1 MNLTYQTRPLSQDEL
16 QYLQRLMLKVSKGG
30 ANGVKFYYFPVAA
43 LLGAGFTWLAMLAGD
58 GFLGF
63 LFGTLAVFSFAFI
76 VFMPYEMYKMR
87 RKNKHTL
94 QQFQSFIQKGTV
106 DTCLIKAERIALAEE
121 YEDEGDLYIIA
132 CNQDQLLYMWD
143 TDYTL
148 RKKFPCLDFEVYE
161 DAFSNLIGRQINPLS
176 SRIKPIIIDTKA
188 KWNYMSKVG
197 VPEHLQLEQSNFDT
211 VLETIR
217 ACADT
222 P

>member
-1 MNLTYQTRPLSQDEL
+1 
-16 QYLQRLMLKVSKGG
+16 
-30 ANGVKFYYFPVAA
+30 
-43 LLGAGFTWLAMLAGD
+43 
-58 GFLGF
+58 
-63 LFGTLAVFSFAFI
+63 
-76 VFMPYEMYKMR
+76 MR
-87 RKNKHTL
+87 KKNKYTL
-94 QQFQSFIQKGTV
+94 QQFQAFIQKGTV
-106 DTCLIKAERIALAEE
+106 DTCRIKAERIALAEE

-161 DAFSNLIGRQINPLS
+161 DAFSDLIGRQINPLS

-188 KWNYMSKVG
+188 KWNYMSKIG
-197 VPEHLQLEQSNFDT
+197 VPGHLQLEQSNFDT